1 VSCLYPFPAKFY
13 SNAPLLFDPQ
23 QRAGGLHLDFGMWET
38 MNLNLPPFV
47 SETIADPG
55 QAGL

>member
-1 VSCLYPFPAKFY
+1 
-13 SNAPLLFDPQ
+13 
-23 QRAGGLHLDFGMWET
+23 MWET